1 MTGAGVVITLI
12 GTVAELTQPLASVP
26 ETVYVVEFV
35 TVVITVAPVVVFKP
49 VEGDHVYVEAPEAD
63 NDAELAVEQ

>member
-1 MTGAGVVITLI
+1 MTGLGVVITLI
-12 GTVAELTQPLASVP
+12 GTVAEFTQPLIAVP

-49 VEGDHVYVEAPEAD
+49 VEGDHVYVDAPLAV
-63 NDAELAVEQ
+63 NVAELAAEQ